1 MGTLINETTGT
12 QCDMILAYL
21 RENGSITQIEAASE
35 FGCYRLSGRIYDLR
49 ARGYEIKR
57 TMETKKNR
65 YGKPVAFAR
74 YSIREESQ
82 VGI

>member
-21 RENGSITQIEAASE
+21 RENESITQIEAASE

-49 ARGYEIKR
+49 ERGYNIAR
-57 TMETKKNR
+57 TMETKNNR
-65 YGKPVAFAR
+65 FGKPVTFAR
-74 YSIREESQ
+74 YILIEEAT
-82 VGI
+82 V